1 MGISIISN
9 LFSAI
14 QNAERAR
21 KNECITSS
29 SSHLTQSILHILQ
42 LEGYIGEFEFIDD
55 GRGGKFKIQL
65 LGRINRCGSIT
76 PRFPIKIK
84 DILNRAKQHLPAR
97 DVGIVIVSTPK
108 GLKNHN
114 ECIQENIGGVLIGY
128 VY

>member
-21 KNECITSS
+21 KHECITSS
-29 SSHLTQSILHILQ
+29 SSHLAQSILHILQ

-76 PRFPIKIK
+76 PRFPIKNK
-84 DILNRAKQHLPAR
+84 RY
-97 DVGIVIVSTPK
+97 
-108 GLKNHN
+108 LKSS
-114 ECIQENIGGVLIGY
+114 
-128 VY
+128 